1 MLNQVVYCTSFTR
14 GGFHFDACVHSLG
27 SLREGGNLRIILKE
41 LGLEERLKIKRY
53 DPSDI
58 IIAPD
63 FKIHFWNNLDKTTQ
77 EFQNNFPEEAEKIKE
92 FFHDINNCEGISII
106 PLKNITFQAVLD
118 KYFKNDKLKGI
129 LSFPLLVMLGYLRKK
144 YLQLPGSL
152 YIKNSCSMVDII
164 QMAPSSFSKY
174 SY

>member
-1 MLNQVVYCTSFTR
+1 MSRQYDYDAIIIGAGISGLVCGCYLAKAGMKTLIVEKNVKPGGYCTSFTR

-41 LGLEERLKIKRY
+41 LGLEERLKIKRH

-92 FFHDINNCEGISII
+92 FFDYINNCEGISII
-106 PLKNITFQAVLD
+106 PLKNITFQAVL
-118 KYFKNDKLKGI
+118 
-129 LSFPLLVMLGYLRKK
+129 
-144 YLQLPGSL
+144 
-152 YIKNSCSMVDII
+152 
-164 QMAPSSFSKY
+164 
-174 SY
+174 